1 MENLLVI
8 GFVVAV
14 ALFYSDEL
22 ISFLQLDR
30 AQRMAD
36 RKLDRLEN
44 EQVIGDV
51 NYYSSKEMP
60 SDELVKKAAEQKA
73 KLAKYRSL

>member
-1 MENLLVI
+1 MEIIAGLVI
-8 GFVVAV
+8 AI
-14 ALFYSDEL
+14 AWFYSDEL

-30 AQRMAD
+30 AQRMAN

-51 NYYSSKEMP
+51 KYYSSKEMP

-73 KLAKYRSL
+73 KLAMYRSL

>member
-1 MENLLVI
+1 MEIIAGLAIVI
-8 GFVVAV
+8 AW
-14 ALFYSDEL
+14 FYSDEL
-22 ISFLQLDR
+22 TSFLQLDR

-60 SDELVKKAAEQKA
+60 SDELVKKASEQKA

>member
-1 MENLLVI
+1 MEIIAGLAI
-8 GFVVAV
+8 AI
-14 ALFYSDEL
+14 AWFYSDEL